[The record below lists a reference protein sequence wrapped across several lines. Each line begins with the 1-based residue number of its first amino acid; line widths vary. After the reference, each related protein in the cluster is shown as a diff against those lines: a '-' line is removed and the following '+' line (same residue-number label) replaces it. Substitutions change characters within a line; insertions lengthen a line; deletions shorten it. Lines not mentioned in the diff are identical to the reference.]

1 MMAQNTPNTNQ
12 RFYIRKSLVKI
23 EEDEYNEFKGHRNFA
38 VEELPPWCFHKNTA
52 RRSRK
57 AASRALGSFLNS
69 GRGGTLYL
77 GIIDEGVV
85 KGFLMTDYQKDHVLL
100 SLKDLFSRYKPPV
113 TVDKYEVK
121 FVPIFGENEE
131 PDFSCMERVID
142 KDTIGNRLKSHLL
155 RTHDFCWCDRDLA
168 KRLDLEEKI
177 SDYVVEVK
185 IFPQP
190 AFFKRSPSGD
200 FKAVL
205 PPVYVNEEE
214 RCYFRKSA
222 SCVEYSKDDIVDLT
236 KQQVCEL
243 YSPLI
248 DRLRGEIQKC
258 MADSDEDDDSC

>member
-1 MMAQNTPNTNQ
+1 MTTIAKQ
-12 RFYIRKSLVKI
+12 RFYIRKSLVAV

-38 VEELPPWCFHKNTA
+38 VEELPPWCFHRHTT

-69 GRGGTLYL
+69 GRGGTVYL

-85 KGFLMTDYQKDHVLL
+85 KGFMMTDYQKDHVIL

-113 TVDKYEVK
+113 PEDKYEVT

-131 PDFSCMERVID
+131 RDFSCLERVVD
-142 KDTIGNRLKSHLL
+142 RDTVGNRLKSHLL
-155 RTHDFCWCDRDLA
+155 RTHDFCWCDKDLA
-168 KRLDLEEKI
+168 KRLDGEEQI
-177 SDYVVEVK
+177 RDYVVEIKV
-185 IFPQP
+185 FPQKP
-190 AFFKRSPSGD
+190 IFKRSSTGQ
-200 FKAVL
+200 FKVEL

-214 RCYFRKSA
+214 KCYFRKSA
-222 SCVEYSKDDIVDLT
+222 SCVEYSTEDIIDLT

-248 DRLRGEIQKC
+248 DRLREEIHNC
-258 MADSDEDDDSC
+258 VVGSDDED